1 MPFAKGFATF
11 LHLAQDLQRGLQP
24 SCNLRGTCKGVCNL
38 PATCAGLAKGSATF
52 LQFAQS
58 LQSGLQPSCNLRG
71 ACKGVCSLPA
81 TCAELATAIAKV
93 GTFLIYAN
101 FRDEFFPPLPF
112 LLDFQEKKYGWGEK
126 SGGLCFGLAHLWPIF
141 VGRLVKRYIL
151 WRTICLILGCY

>member
-11 LHLAQDLQRGLQP
+11 LQLAQDLQRGLQP

-38 PATCAGLAKGSATF
+38 PATCAELAKGFATF
-52 LQFAQS
+52 LQFARR
-58 LQSGLQPSCNLRG
+58 LQRDLQPSCNLRG

-81 TCAELATAIAKV
+81 TCAALATAIAKV

-112 LLDFQEKKYGWGEK
+112 LLDFQEK
-126 SGGLCFGLAHLWPIF
+126 ST
-141 VGRLVKRYIL
+141 VGAKKTGAVL
-151 WRTICLILGCY
+151 